1 MHSSNRWQF
10 RATALVALILWT
22 AACGSSSSTAPSA
35 PPVTDTLTGTLGAT
49 NANAHQLSASTG
61 GTLTITLTTLTPAV
75 AAVGMGIGVVSNGQ
89 CSLQFTNSPFVVG
102 NVWNASL
109 AGGGTF
115 CVVIYDI
122 GYLTQDETYSITVVH
137 PQ

>member
-1 MHSSNRWQF
+1 MHVSNRWHF
-10 RATALVALILWT
+10 RATALVALMLWT
-22 AACGSSSSTAPSA
+22 AACGSSNPTAPSA
-35 PPVTDTLTGTLGAT
+35 PPVTDTLTGTLTAT
-49 NANAHQLSASTG
+49 TANAHQLSASTG

-75 AAVGMGIGVVSNGQ
+75 SAVGMGIGVVSNGQ
-89 CSLQFTNSPFVVG
+89 CSLQFTNSPFAAG

-109 AGGGTF
+109 ASGGTF

-122 GYLTQDETYSITVVH
+122 GLLTQDETYSITVVH